1 MMPARFTSFPHR
13 AWRTGLC
20 RTGFAT
26 VLATLLTVGA
36 AQADAPPAAAAQADA
51 PPAAAAQA
59 DAAADTPPSAS
70 TRACC
75 RSTDDFPWQDLPT
88 PGKSADLVI
97 DAASPSYLFHAGE
110 SPFLAFRLPA
120 ATAPY
125 RIELRAL
132 PTPAADV
139 PGGWRVFYPEAVL
152 LTADHLV
159 SRTAPAE
166 NLVLEP
172 VGSELAPTG
181 AYALFLPIDP
191 ATDNEKF
198 LVVYTVGAKASP
210 EATPQMLQARGAA
223 VRAAGTWQAGASDTG
238 RLRLTVVAADAR

>member
-1 MMPARFTSFPHR
+1 M
-13 AWRTGLC
+13 GLC

-26 VLATLLTVGA
+26 VLATLLTVGT
-36 AQADAPPAAAAQADA
+36 AQADAPPAATAQAAAAAEPADA
-51 PPAAAAQA
+51 PP
-59 DAAADTPPSAS
+59 SAN

-75 RSTDDFPWQDLPT
+75 RSTDDFPWQDLPA

-97 DAASPSYLFHAGE
+97 DTATPSYLFHAGE

-223 VRAAGTWQAGASDTG
+223 VRAAANWQAGASDTG
-238 RLRLTVVAADAR
+238 RLRLSVVAADAR

>member
-1 MMPARFTSFPHR
+1 M
-13 AWRTGLC
+13 GLC

-26 VLATLLTVGA
+26 VLATLLAAGT
-36 AQADAPPAAAAQADA
+36 AQAEAPPPATAQAAATPSA
-51 PPAAAAQA
+51 PPTAG
-59 DAAADTPPSAS
+59 

-75 RSTDDFPWQDLPT
+75 RSTDDFPWQDLPA

-97 DAASPSYLFHAGE
+97 DTASPSYLFHAGE

-120 ATAPY
+120 ATTPY

-191 ATDNEKF
+191 ATDSEKF
-198 LVVYTVGAKASP
+198 LVVYTVAAKATV

-223 VRAAGTWQAGASDTG
+223 VRAATTWQAGASDTG
-238 RLRLTVVAADAR
+238 RLRLSVVAADAR